1 MWLFHMDRTACP
13 RLALIFKGLR
23 PVARV
28 AVGVVVISPRLALI
42 FKGLRRLKQ
51 LFVALFRG
59 PRLALIFK
67 GFASLHAACLIIAYK
82 CLTYINKL
90 SVVKEKPSREWS
102 TLEGL

>member
-1 MWLFHMDRTACP
+1 MPAQKSRP

-23 PVARV
+23 
-28 AVGVVVISPRLALI
+28 
-42 FKGLRRLKQ
+42 
-51 LFVALFRG
+51 LFHAGFNVCDS

-67 GFASLHAACLIIAYK
+67 GFAALHAARLIIAYK
-82 CLTYINKL
+82 YLIYINKL

>member
-28 AVGVVVISPRLALI
+28 AVGVVVIS
-42 FKGLRRLKQ
+42 
-51 LFVALFRG
+51 

>member
-1 MWLFHMDRTACP
+1 MWLFHMDRTAC
-13 RLALIFKGLR
+13 
-23 PVARV
+23 
-28 AVGVVVISPRLALI
+28 
-42 FKGLRRLKQ
+42 
-51 LFVALFRG
+51 

>member
-1 MWLFHMDRTACP
+1 MDQLRSGNFFLSFMPNVCAMKTTVYVRMPSCP
-13 RLALIFKGLR
+13 EC
-23 PVARV
+23 
-28 AVGVVVISPRLALI
+28 
-42 FKGLRRLKQ
+42 
-51 LFVALFRG
+51 

-67 GFASLHAACLIIAYK
+67 GFASLHAARLIIAYK